1 MVTTRSCAIR
11 LGGFW
16 KFCKNRRVGIFDF
29 VSNGIAKSC
38 LVTCMPFRLIH
49 WIVLCF
55 ENLLSL
61 LGLKFHESVWVSGQ
75 WSVSMSGRGD
85 HRVGSW
91 RKKNYTKAR
100 LQLFV
105 KQNGHKRL
113 WMGHSSLCSCPRES
127 SADTQATLL
136 CSHLLFLEKRRR
148 SISNQLWPV
157 RLFL

>member
-1 MVTTRSCAIR
+1 MTMYPRDLKRAWSR
-11 LGGFW
+11 LAHAHYGREVFESFVKTVEWG
-16 KFCKNRRVGIFDF
+16 FDF

-105 KQNGHKRL
+105 KQNGHKRI
-113 WMGHSSLCSCPRES
+113 WMGHSSLWF
-127 SADTQATLL
+127 SARVQCGYTSDTPL
-136 CSHLLFLEKRRR
+136 
-148 SISNQLWPV
+148 
-157 RLFL
+157 

>member
-1 MVTTRSCAIR
+1 MVTTRSCALR

-91 RKKNYTKAR
+91 RKKTTR
-100 LQLFV
+100 
-105 KQNGHKRL
+105 KQG
-113 WMGHSSLCSCPRES
+113 CSCSSSRMVTRDYGWAIVLCGFPRES